1 MLSRVADCLYWMSR
15 YLERAEHTARLLDVN
30 LDQRL
35 DQSPATAERRWDRLL
50 VSLAIPSPAEGMGD
64 AYSITE
70 TLTCNLTN
78 VASIAS
84 CIMSA
89 RENARQVREQVNSE
103 MWEQLNRLFL
113 TVRQTSMEGLWQ
125 AGPHEFLQAVKEGA
139 HLFQG
144 ITDATMS
151 HGEGWQF
158 IQIGRC
164 IERAFTTAMLLDAY
178 ARTLFDPAWLLRQ
191 GDGDGAA
198 ESEDGPAG
206 AAPDYLEWVGLLKS
220 CTAFEAYCKVY
231 TATIQP
237 ERVAEF
243 LLLNAEFPRSIR
255 FTAAAAQTAL
265 QAEGRLAG
273 RHGAGRAERL
283 AGRLR
288 ASLDYAQVDE
298 ILAEGIDGYLRSI
311 RQQCAGIHDAIY
323 QTYIAYPVDA
333 ALVS

>member
-50 VSLAIPSPAEGMGD
+50 VSLAIPPLAEGMGD

-178 ARTLFDPAWLLRQ
+178 ARTLFDPARLLRQ
-191 GDGDGAA
+191 GDGAA
-198 ESEDGPAG
+198 ESEDGPAS